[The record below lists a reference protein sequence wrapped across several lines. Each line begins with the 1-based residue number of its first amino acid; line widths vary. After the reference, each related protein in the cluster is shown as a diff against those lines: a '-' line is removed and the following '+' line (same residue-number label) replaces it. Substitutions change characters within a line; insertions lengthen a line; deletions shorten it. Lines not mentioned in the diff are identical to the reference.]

1 MFAKVSKIRAKQV
14 SHLAEFHWFLPIMFI
29 ISTFSIF
36 LNFWLH
42 WVFVA
47 ALRLSP
53 VELKWRGGGATVCCG
68 IWASHCSGFSCE
80 AQALGTWASVVV
92 APRLYGR
99 GSVVVDVG
107 LAAPGHVES
116 PQTRDQTHVPYLG
129 RQILIHCTNREV
141 PHFLTP
147 SLDHQ

>member
-1 MFAKVSKIRAKQV
+1 MFAKVSKIHAKQV

-53 VELKWRGGGATVCCG
+53 LESKWRGGGATVCCG
-68 IWASHCSGFSCE
+68 VWASHCSGFSCE
-80 AQALGTWASVVV
+80 AQALGTWASVV
-92 APRLYGR
+92 AMR
-99 GSVVVDVG
+99 GLSRCG
-107 LAAPGHVES
+107 SWALEHLLSSCGAWA
-116 PQTRDQTHVPYLG
+116 
-129 RQILIHCTNREV
+129 
-141 PHFLTP
+141 
-147 SLDHQ
+147 